1 MTKTPDADM
10 LVQSSTTP
18 DNQITN
24 TSSSASSLNIPSTE
38 GIASAAGKLNVI
50 AELAGNEKLAK
61 KAAKVQKVASQ
72 AKQGIEIA
80 QNVLHRVQTW
90 GQKNKVPE
98 GVPNAAAASSGLS
111 QLLGLSPSGLQFT
124 LQSAGLPP
132 TTFEVIRFNFYEH
145 YNELFALD
153 VEVASADAAI
163 AFNAVLDNQATL
175 TLWRDGK
182 QLRQVKGIVA
192 HFEQG
197 DSGFHQT
204 FYRLHIVPDMWR
216 LGLRANSRIFQQ
228 KDIQS
233 ILTTLLSDNKV
244 MDYRFVLRDSHP
256 AREFCVQYRETDL
269 NFFNR
274 LTAEEGI
281 FYYFDENSVLV
292 LSDDAESLNN
302 EILPYNL
309 NHNAQLQE
317 DTVNAFAHNERVRVS
332 HAVLK
337 DYTFKKPLWETMFHA
352 EAKDVEAQRATYE
365 HYDFPGRFKDGRGK
379 QYTQYRLDSLR
390 NDAHSGRGK
399 SNSPCLMAGGLLQL
413 QQHPNVQFNTLWQ
426 LLRPN
431 RHSTGDNGQRRQTH
445 LERAL

>member
-1 MTKTPDADM
+1 MFFNVKASEKM
-10 LVQSSTTP
+10 IALLLIIQAM
-18 DNQITN
+18 
-24 TSSSASSLNIPSTE
+24 SA
-38 GIASAAGKLNVI
+38 
-50 AELAGNEKLAK
+50 
-61 KAAKVQKVASQ
+61 
-72 AKQGIEIA
+72 
-80 QNVLHRVQTW
+80 
-90 GQKNKVPE
+90 
-98 GVPNAAAASSGLS
+98 
-111 QLLGLSPSGLQFT
+111 
-124 LQSAGLPP
+124 
-132 TTFEVIRFNFYEH
+132 
-145 YNELFALD
+145 
-153 VEVASADAAI
+153 
-163 AFNAVLDNQATL
+163 
-175 TLWRDGK
+175 
-182 QLRQVKGIVA
+182 VK
-192 HFEQG
+192 HH
-197 DSGFHQT
+197 S
-204 FYRLHIVPDMWR
+204 RL
-216 LGLRANSRIFQQ
+216 FQQ

-302 EILPYNL
+302 EILPYSL

-317 DTVNAFAHNERVRVS
+317 DTVNAFAHNERMRVS

-390 NDAHSGRGK
+390 SDAHSGRGK

-413 QQHPNVQFNTLWQ
+413 QQHPNAQFNTLWQ

-431 RHSTGDNGQRRQTH
+431 RHSKRNDRQPRQTP
-445 LERAL
+445 LERVL